1 MSETET
7 ILLIVLGF
15 SLASLVALF
24 MGRLLWT
31 AAVKVGVRRMQR
43 QVPSSL
49 VGIQTERDR
58 LRAEYAMLSQ
68 RLGSRLEDAKLRLAE
83 QMAEV
88 SRHRNRLLLSEKREK
103 AHEAEMEK
111 LRARLTELEDD
122 LADRKAKE
130 EERRRKREEKRAKA
144 EQAKS
149 AKPYEKPKS
158 SAPTSLDEAE
168 LRLRQRVE
176 QLSRVSRAK
185 QRKEAAAAAAASAA
199 APREEA
205 EPAAATSS
213 PDASPV
219 VAAEPSAEPAVP
231 VPVETPPKREP
242 GDILSRKLAEAE
254 RQTRELEA
262 ELRKLDSERP
272 LAPPRNPEPEE
283 KPEGEEAQ
291 GDNIIL
297 LPHRGRD
304 AKTSTPS
311 SS

>member
-24 MGRLLWT
+24 MGRMVWT

-58 LRAEYAMLSQ
+58 LRAEYAMLAQ
-68 RLGSRLEDAKLRLAE
+68 RLGARLEDAKLRLAE
-83 QMAEV
+83 QTAEV

-103 AHEAEMEK
+103 AQAAEMEK
-111 LRARLTELEDD
+111 LRARLTELEGD

-130 EERRRKREEKRAKA
+130 EERRRKREEKRANA

-185 QRKEAAAAAAASAA
+185 QRKEAAAAAAAT
-199 APREEA
+199 PEETA
-205 EPAAATSS
+205 PAAQASS
-213 PDASPV
+213 PDSSPTPTP
-219 VAAEPSAEPAVP
+219 EPGVP
-231 VPVETPPKREP
+231 VPVETPSMQEP

-254 RQTRELEA
+254 RQTRKLEA
-262 ELRKLDSERP
+262 ELRKLDSEWP
-272 LAPPRNPEPEE
+272 LATPRTAEPTE
-283 KPEGEEAQ
+283 KPDGEEAA
-291 GDNIIL
+291 GDNVIL
-297 LPHRGRD
+297 LPRARD
-304 AKTSTPS
+304 AKTGTPS